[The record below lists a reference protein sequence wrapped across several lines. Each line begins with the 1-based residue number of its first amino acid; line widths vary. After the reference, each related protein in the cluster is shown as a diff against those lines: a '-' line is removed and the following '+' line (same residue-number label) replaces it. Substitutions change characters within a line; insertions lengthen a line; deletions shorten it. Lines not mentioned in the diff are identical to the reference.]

1 VTTARQGSRFGIRS
15 QHPGKQERDR
25 PGDPNNDLAHI
36 HLPTVQRPCDE
47 ISAPNYQSPTL
58 RESGNRLKTSQG
70 ANHGDPSRSD
80 ADLDKL
86 KEQLGVTDRDVCV
99 LIKHFYRLKD
109 DTGSYYATDADG
121 YQLPT
126 LSPADWHARYDL
138 IFPGDAA

>member
-1 VTTARQGSRFGIRS
+1 MTRLALKTTKAQPFASLATGSRPAKGPI
-15 QHPGKQERDR
+15 
-25 PGDPNNDLAHI
+25 
-36 HLPTVQRPCDE
+36 TE
-47 ISAPNYQSPTL
+47 IQA
-58 RESGNRLKTSQG
+58 
-70 ANHGDPSRSD
+70 RSD

-126 LSPADWHARYDL
+126 LSLADWHARYDL
-138 IFPGDAA
+138 IFPSDAA